1 MNLDNNCNLTNLNN
15 ITATGNITCASLNL
29 SGDVVIGDKLTVE
42 DGLVVNGLNNESKYF
57 TLKGASTYENNGYIY
72 SYVKFDGN
80 SGTSSSETMQIQTSC
95 RCVKITYSYDTVNG
109 SNTLY
114 KGCTEYV
121 YVKSVYNLVNSW
133 TQYTAWQVGNN
144 NYQPTFSI
152 NSSNQLTV
160 TFPINSDNLNALL
173 YWNFAINMI

>member
-1 MNLDNNCNLTNLNN
+1 
-15 ITATGNITCASLNL
+15 
-29 SGDVVIGDKLTVE
+29 
-42 DGLVVNGLNNESKYF
+42 
-57 TLKGASTYENNGYIY
+57 
-72 SYVKFDGN
+72 
-80 SGTSSSETMQIQTSC
+80 MQIQTSC

-121 YVKSVYNLVNSW
+121 YVKSVYNLVTSW
-133 TQYTAWQVGNN
+133 TGYTAWQVGNN

-160 TFPINSDNLNALL
+160 NFPINSDNLNALL

>member
-1 MNLDNNCNLTNLNN
+1 
-15 ITATGNITCASLNL
+15 
-29 SGDVVIGDKLTVE
+29 
-42 DGLVVNGLNNESKYF
+42 
-57 TLKGASTYENNGYIY
+57 
-72 SYVKFDGN
+72 
-80 SGTSSSETMQIQTSC
+80 MQIQSSC

-121 YVKSVYNLVNSW
+121 YVKSVYNLVTSW
-133 TQYTAWQVGNN
+133 TGYTAWQVGNN

-173 YWNFAINMI
+173 NWNFAINMI